1 PPQDARAAA
10 WRLAVG
16 LTVMF
21 TLAPATRWGYFVYPI
36 ALIGW
41 LLPTRPPT
49 VVPSI
54 EIPAQAVSEPGL
66 PAAARS

>member
-1 PPQDARAAA
+1 
-10 WRLAVG
+10 
-16 LTVMF
+16 MF

-36 ALIGW
+36 ALVGW
-41 LLPTRPPT
+41 LLLTRPPT
-49 VVPSI
+49 AVPSI